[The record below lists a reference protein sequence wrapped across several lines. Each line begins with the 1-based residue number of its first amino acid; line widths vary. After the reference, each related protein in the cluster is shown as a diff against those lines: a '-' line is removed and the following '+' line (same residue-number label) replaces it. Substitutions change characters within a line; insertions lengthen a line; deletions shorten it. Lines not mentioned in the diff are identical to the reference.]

1 LAVTCR
7 AAYFWEAVHERRG
20 KRGEEVLG
28 REGLENFICC
38 LPFWML
44 LHREIEKRDGKCEVW
59 QLVGDWKGDETEQG
73 RLAQKELNSQ
83 LSAY

>member
-1 LAVTCR
+1 
-7 AAYFWEAVHERRG
+7 
-20 KRGEEVLG
+20 
-28 REGLENFICC
+28 
-38 LPFWML
+38 ML